1 MTSPA
6 SEGNNNSESIEDEPE
21 VVLTE
26 ICPLLSYAGEGLEP
40 LVSGKKL
47 TPPIHL
53 TLSSWSFHIPFPH
66 DPSIYPFLMILQY
79 ILSLWSFKISFPL
92 TFNKP
97 FPLDPSIY
105 PFSWSCNISF
115 LMIRQ
120 YILPHDHPIYTFLMI
135 LQYTL
140 FSWFFKYTFLMIF
153 QYTFSLWSFNLPF
166 FNDP

>member
-53 TLSSWSFHIPFPH
+53 TLSSWSFNIPFPH
-66 DPSIYPFLMILQY
+66 NPSKHPFLMILQHT
-79 ILSLWSFKISFPL
+79 LSSWSFNI
-92 TFNKP
+92 P
-97 FPLDPSIY
+97 FL
-105 PFSWSCNISF
+105 WSCNLPF
-115 LMIRQ
+115 L
-120 YILPHDHPIYTFLMI
+120 HDPLIQPFLMI

-140 FSWFFKYTFLMIF
+140 S
-153 QYTFSLWSFNLPF
+153 SWSFNSTF
-166 FNDP
+166 THDPSI

>member
-53 TLSSWSFHIPFPH
+53 TLSS
-66 DPSIYPFLMILQY
+66 
-79 ILSLWSFKISFPL
+79 
-92 TFNKP
+92 
-97 FPLDPSIY
+97 
-105 PFSWSCNISF
+105 
-115 LMIRQ
+115 
-120 YILPHDHPIYTFLMI
+120 
-135 LQYTL
+135 
-140 FSWFFKYTFLMIF
+140 
-153 QYTFSLWSFNLPF
+153 
-166 FNDP
+166 

>member
-53 TLSSWSFHIPFPH
+53 TLSSWSFNIPFPH

-79 ILSLWSFKISFPL
+79 VLSSWSFII
-92 TFNKP
+92 P
-97 FPLDPSIY
+97 FPHDPSIYLFLIILQNPLSSWSFNIPFPHDPSIY
-105 PFSWSCNISF
+105 PF
-115 LMIRQ
+115 
-120 YILPHDHPIYTFLMI
+120 YDPAIYPFFMI
-135 LQYTL
+135 L
-140 FSWFFKYTFLMIF
+140 
-153 QYTFSLWSFNLPF
+153 
-166 FNDP
+166 